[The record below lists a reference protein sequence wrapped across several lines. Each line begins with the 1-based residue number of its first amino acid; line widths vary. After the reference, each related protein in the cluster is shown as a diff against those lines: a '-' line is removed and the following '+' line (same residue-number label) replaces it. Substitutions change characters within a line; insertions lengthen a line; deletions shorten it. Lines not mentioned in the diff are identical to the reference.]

1 MYPALTGTSLANK
14 KRGTHLSSI
23 NFASETDA
31 LAENNDA
38 ELKRVVA
45 GAAAGS
51 VIEWFEFSVYGY
63 LAAVMGKVFF
73 TSSEPS
79 VQIVASFAAFAIAF
93 LARPFGGIICG
104 ALGDRIGRK
113 RVLNITLF
121 VMAAS
126 TFAIGL
132 VPSYASI
139 GIAAPVILTILR
151 LLQGLSAG
159 GEVGAAAIFVAERC
173 GNHHRTRMTAWVEVG
188 CMAGFLAGAL
198 VAFALNS
205 FFTEAE
211 LVGWAWR
218 IPFYFAAPLALV
230 GLYIRYRL
238 EESPLFMKAQE
249 QGKVKADPLFV
260 KLGKLRNYKATMLQ
274 AAGMVIGVN
283 VTLFTVL
290 TYLPTYLNRTVGL
303 TGTQALAV
311 NLIPMTVLV
320 LLIPVFAVVA
330 DRTSRKSV
338 MLAGLALILALAIPA
353 FQIIDTQSVVM
364 KIIALVVL
372 NIGLAMLTACI
383 FAQVPSLFPVEV
395 RFMAMAVSYNVTVAL
410 FAGTAPLINAALV
423 EATGVR
429 LVPAYYMMAASIL
442 GILALLTAKDRT
454 GKAMAGD

>member
-1 MYPALTGTSLANK
+1 MN
-14 KRGTHLSSI
+14 LSSV
-23 NFASETDA
+23 NFVSQTDA
-31 LAENNDA
+31 TVTDGDDA

-73 TSSEPS
+73 TSSDPG
-79 VQIVASFAAFAIAF
+79 VQIIASFAAFAIAF

-139 GIAAPVILTILR
+139 GILAPVLLTLLR

-173 GNHHRTRMTAWVEVG
+173 SDHHRTRMTAWVEVG
-188 CMAGFLAGAL
+188 CMAGFLMGAV
-198 VAFALNS
+198 VAFLLNTMVS
-205 FFTEAE
+205 SDD
-211 LVGWAWR
+211 LVSWAWR
-218 IPFYFAAPLALV
+218 VPFYFAAPLALV

-238 EESPLFMKAQE
+238 EESPLFIQARE
-249 QGKVKADPLFV
+249 QGKVKSDPLLV
-260 KLGKLRNYKATMLQ
+260 KLAKLRNYKVPMLQ

-303 TGTQALAV
+303 TGAQALAIS
-311 NLIPMTVLV
+311 LIPMVVLV
-320 LLIPVFAVVA
+320 LLIPFFASIA
-330 DRTSRKSV
+330 DRTSRKV
-338 MLAGLALILALAIPA
+338 MMLIGLALIVVCAIPA
-353 FQIIDTQSVVM
+353 FQIIDTQSIAM
-364 KIIALVVL
+364 KIGALVVL

-410 FAGTAPLINAALV
+410 FAGTAPLINSTLV
-423 EATGVR
+423 EATGDR
-429 LVPAYYMMAASIL
+429 LIPAYYMMAASVL
-442 GILALLTAKDRT
+442 GIIALLFAKDRT